1 MGDVRVRLAAALSD
15 RYEVGDEIGRGGMAR
30 VYRARDLRHDREV
43 ALKLLDP
50 QLAVTLGPERFLRE
64 IRIASRLQHPNIVPL
79 FDSGADGDLF
89 WYTMP
94 LVSGET
100 VEQRIRRSGSLPVD
114 VAIRIARQV
123 ATALTQAHRDGVVHR
138 DIKPGN
144 IMLTGEVA
152 VVTDFGVA
160 RALDEA
166 SRDRLTSTGLAIG
179 SVAYMSP
186 EQWSSGSEVDGR
198 ADIYSLG
205 CVLYEMLTGR
215 PPFQAETATGYML
228 QHLTKS
234 PDPLRDSRGPVPYPT
249 ERALFKALEKEPE
262 ARFADASSFAEA
274 LVTAPGWRGTATD
287 VAIDLWRRRVP
298 QAFVAY
304 LIATW
309 GAVFLT
315 RVLADRLM
323 LSPEVP
329 ALVLTA
335 MVALLPS
342 VVLIGYFHGGTG
354 RAWPPAERAGVAL
367 NAVGAAAI
375 LLLLFRD
382 SHFGPIALPEPYTD
396 SREVEAV
403 EWVPAPGQVR
413 RAALFFLENRSG
425 DPELDWISYAIPF
438 ALQADLD
445 QDLLLL
451 TETGLVQSLR
461 ERGEERWTTVPD
473 PLKRELARERGLGW
487 VVSGWFDGR
496 SDSLVVHSTLTG
508 LARRAPTSQQSWIT
522 DVNGLLP
529 TVDRFSRFIREGVAL
544 PSAYLSK
551 VEDRP
556 ATEMLSDRPAAFRSY
571 VEGLRLR
578 LVVGDPEGARDALRV
593 ATARDPDFALGWNE
607 LSLAAFSQ
615 GDAESAIEAKQ
626 RVINLDYRLP
636 RWKYLS
642 LLQGY
647 YLMTGQSDAALAVA
661 EERVDRYPDDLRAR
675 EQLANLYANAGRT
688 ESATETLES
697 LFESDP
703 DRLDYLLQI
712 ATIQA
717 GAGNPEAARDAYERY
732 RAAGGDSREGIRAY
746 AEFLRS
752 RGDLVGAETLYR
764 DALLL
769 SPDDAL
775 LRIGVAGVLATLGRH
790 EDAENELTGALE
802 SAASAEQRS
811 AVDSARAELY
821 LTLGRLR
828 AAREAEEEARLARP
842 GFLDPLN
849 RSLSALQGMHRVA
862 PSIGLAESLR
872 QVDEL
877 TASLPGALRPL
888 ASIGR
893 WKIFASLRMGD
904 SLLAILPEVEDAV
917 ARIGMDDVLAP
928 ELMLGR
934 ADGLRMR
941 GECGAAREAYE
952 SALAE
957 GLEVE
962 ATSAWIGLSM
972 ANLECGDAD
981 AALAAADS
989 ALALTP
995 GSPHG
1000 ALVRAEALAESG
1012 RGLDALDALEPAL
1025 AAWSRA
1031 DPSFG
1036 PAERARRLE
1045 ADLTDAAG

>member
-15 RYEVGDEIGRGGMAR
+15 RYEVGEEIGRGGMAR
-30 VYRARDLRHDREV
+30 VFRARDIRHDREV
-43 ALKLLDP
+43 ALKLLEP
-50 QLAVTLGPERFLRE
+50 QLAVTLGPDRFLRE

-79 FDSGADGDLF
+79 FDSGADGDLL

-94 LVSGET
+94 LVAGES
-100 VEQRIRRSGSLPVD
+100 VEQLIERSGPLPVD
-114 VAIRIARQV
+114 DAVRITRQV
-123 ATALTQAHRDGVVHR
+123 ATALAQAHRDGIVHR

-144 IMLTGEVA
+144 IMLTGDVA

-186 EQWSSGSEVDGR
+186 EQWSADSAVDGR
-198 ADIYSLG
+198 SDIYSLG
-205 CVLYEMLTGR
+205 CVLYEMLTGS
-215 PPFQAETATGYML
+215 PPFRAETATGYMS
-228 QHLTKS
+228 QHLTK
-234 PDPLRDSRGPVPYPT
+234 PPEPLQRTKGPVPYPT
-249 ERALFKALEKEPE
+249 ERALFKALEKDPE
-262 ARFADASSFAEA
+262 ARFTDASAFGDA
-274 LVTAPGWRGTATD
+274 LVTAPGWRGLASD
-287 VAIDLWRRRVP
+287 VATDLWRRRVP
-298 QAFVAY
+298 HAFVAY

-309 GAVFLT
+309 GAVFLA

-323 LSPEVP
+323 LSPDVP

-342 VVLIGYFHGGTG
+342 VVLIGYFHGGSG
-354 RAWPPAERAGVAL
+354 RAWPTAERAGVAL

-382 SHFGPIALPEPYTD
+382 SHLGPVAQPEPYTD
-396 SREVEAV
+396 SREIEGV

-413 RAALFFLENRSG
+413 RAGVFFFENRTG
-425 DPELDWISYAIPF
+425 DPELDWISYAVPF

-451 TETGLVQSLR
+451 TETGLVPALR

-487 VVSGWFDGR
+487 VLSGWFEGR
-496 SDSLVVHSTLTG
+496 ADSLVVHSSLTG
-508 LARRAPTSQQSWIT
+508 MKRGTTAAQRAWIT
-522 DVNGLLP
+522 DIEGLLP
-529 TVDRFSRFIREGVAL
+529 TVDRLSHAIKEGVVL
-544 PSAYLSK
+544 PSAYLAR

-556 ATEMLSDRPAAFRSY
+556 AMEMLSDRPAAFRSY
-571 VEGLRLR
+571 VEGMRLR
-578 LVVGDPEGARDALRV
+578 LVEGDPEAARDAMRV
-593 ATARDPDFALGWNE
+593 ATGRDPDFALAWNE

-626 RVINLDYRLP
+626 RVIELDYRLP

-661 EERVDRYPDDLRAR
+661 EERVERYSDDLHAR

-688 ESATETLES
+688 EAATETLES

-703 DRLDYLLQI
+703 DRLDYLLRI

-717 GAGNPEAARDAYERY
+717 AAQNPEAAREAYERY
-732 RAAGGDSREGIRAY
+732 RAVGGDSREGIQEY

-752 RGDLVGAETLYR
+752 HGDLTEAEALYR

-769 SPDDAL
+769 SPEDAL

-790 EDAENELTGALE
+790 EDAVSELNGALE
-802 SAASAEQRS
+802 SSVSAEQRS

-821 LTLGRLR
+821 LSLGRLR
-828 AAREAEEEARLARP
+828 AAREAEQAARLARAE
-842 GFLDPLN
+842 FLDPLN

-862 PSIGLAESLR
+862 PSIGLTESLR
-872 QVDEL
+872 QVEEL
-877 TASLPGALRPL
+877 SASLPGALRPL

-893 WKIFASLRMGD
+893 WKTFAALEMGD
-904 SLLAILPEVEDAV
+904 SLVAILPEVEGAV
-917 ARIGMDDVLAP
+917 ARIGMDEILAP
-928 ELMLGR
+928 DLMLGR

-941 GECGAAREAYE
+941 GECGAARDVYE
-952 SALAE
+952 SALEA

-962 ATSAWIGLSM
+962 TTSAWIGLSM
-972 ANLECGDAD
+972 ARLKCGDAE

-995 GSPHG
+995 GSPGG

-1012 RGLDALDALEPAL
+1012 REAEALDALAPAL
-1025 AAWSRA
+1025 SAWNRA
-1031 DPSFG
+1031 DPGFG

-1045 ADLTDAAG
+1045 TELTDAAG